1 MARCPEC
8 GGSVT
13 PVDLVKVL
21 PAQPVGCRW
30 CRARLKVPWWSQ
42 VAAGLLFVAGSL
54 VAGWVLGRW
63 YIESRDPLALILIAA
78 AVLGLAGL
86 AILTEWVLPLQTLV
100 PRDFRDWKNA
110 RAFHE
115 NSVDED
121 ALDVEDET
129 ADAPPHGAVDEP
141 PTRPGA
147 HP

>member
-21 PAQPVGCRW
+21 PRQPVGCRW

-42 VAAGLLFVAGSL
+42 VAAGLVFVGGSL
-54 VAGWVLGRW
+54 VAGWMLGRW
-63 YIESRDPLALILIAA
+63 YIKSGDPLALILIAA
-78 AVLGLAGL
+78 VVLCLAGL
-86 AILTEWVLPLQTLV
+86 AILIEWVLPLQTLV

-110 RAFHE
+110 KAFQE
-115 NSVDED
+115 IPVDED
-121 ALDVEDET
+121 AFEDET
-129 ADAPPHGAVDEP
+129 LDAPPPGAADEP